1 MTPASQRTLIA
12 GLAAALFA
20 VLAFFSGADRY
31 TEFQPAA
38 VRLVAG
44 PFRSD
49 AALIEASRELS
60 RGDYGAAKDHAAEAV
75 SSSPMDARGL
85 ALLGAAQEL
94 SGEGDAARASFAAAG
109 RLGSRE
115 PLTQAYLFAS
125 ALREGDAGQAATHLD
140 AILRARPDF
149 APAQG
154 YLALLEAT
162 PEGRAAL
169 AERLRGDA
177 RWAGAYLS
185 AGSLPVETLRQ
196 RAAFLSGAQGEV
208 PQIGCEQILPMVRE
222 LAVRRYRGEADRLAA
237 SQCPE
242 AVSAGPIADA
252 EFEAVGASDEAAFS
266 WRRHASGDVRVS
278 RLGGDR
284 ARVELENR
292 SSVTRLVLSQP
303 VSLAPGRYRLEA
315 KVDGPGGQR
324 VAVSLDCGNP
334 RRPSLRRDRVDREG
348 WVVEASQCPDALL
361 GIWLRPGSGRV
372 VLDRVDL
379 TPLR

>member
-1 MTPASQRTLIA
+1 MKPASQRTLIA

-38 VRLVAG
+38 VRLVAS

-60 RGDYGAAKDHAAEAV
+60 RGEYGAAKDHAVEAI
-75 SSSPMDARGL
+75 SASPMDARGL

-94 SGEGDAARASFAAAG
+94 SGEGDAARESFAAAG

-115 PLTQAYLFAS
+115 PLTQAYFFAS

-140 AILRARPDF
+140 AILRANPEF
-149 APAQG
+149 SPAQS
-154 YLALLEAT
+154 YLALLEAS

-177 RWAGAYLS
+177 RWSRAYLAS
-185 AGSLPVETLRQ
+185 GSLPVETLRQ
-196 RAAFLSGAQGEV
+196 RAAFLSEAGGQV
-208 PQIGCEQILPMVRE
+208 PRIGCEQILAMVRS
-222 LAVRRYRGEADRLAA
+222 LTVRGYRGEAEKLAA
-237 SQCPE
+237 AQCPQ
-242 AVSAGPIADA
+242 AVPSGSIADA
-252 EFEAVGASDEAAFS
+252 EFEDLGSAEEAPFG

-303 VSLAPGRYRLEA
+303 VSFAPGRYRLEV

-324 VAVSLDCGNP
+324 VAASLDCGNP

-348 WVVEASQCPDALL
+348 WVVEAGKCPDALL

-379 TPLR
+379 TPPR